1 MRITVKLFATL
12 SRYLPAGTERNVAE
26 IEVPDGATVADVIE
40 RLRLP
45 EEEVHMT
52 LLDGRFVAPEKRAA
66 TAVAPGQTLAV
77 WPPVA
82 GG

>member
-12 SRYLPAGTERNVAE
+12 SRYLPPGTERNVAE
-26 IEVPDGATVADVIE
+26 IDVPAGSTVADVIA
-40 RLRLP
+40 RLGLP

-52 LLDGRFVAPEKRAA
+52 LLDGRFVAPEERQK
-66 TAVAPGQTLAV
+66 TTLAPGQALAI

>member
-12 SRYLPAGTERNVAE
+12 SRYLPPGTERNVAE
-26 IEVPDGATVADVIE
+26 IEVPEAATVAEVIE
-40 RLRLP
+40 RLGLP

-52 LLDGRFVAPEKRAA
+52 LLDGRFVAPQDRARTPLA
-66 TAVAPGQTLAV
+66 SGQSLAI

>member
-26 IEVPDGATVADVIE
+26 IDVPDGATVADVIE
-40 RLRLP
+40 WLGLP

-52 LLDGRFVAPEKRAA
+52 LLDGRFVAPEERAS
-66 TAVAPGQTLAV
+66 TPIAPGQALAI